1 MRRYRRLVLI
11 DRIIP
16 FLAAI
21 VGLVA
26 LAGSVLVQMHGTA
39 ERARLAEE
47 MAQLRMSMEQ
57 LAQQTGELAAG
68 ADDGTA
74 EGLLALQDRMDRV
87 EAEWQSMAQ
96 AEAEAADAG
105 PAAVPGDNA
114 ARTIDPSWPTEDCI
128 PTGTRFMAR
137 AGEPIPICQTPVVIN
152 VSAIT
157 DDTVLV
163 DGAGTIVENGFG
175 ALAGTDCSVTAFSAD
190 IQGFAELRVNC
201 Q

>member
-11 DRIIP
+11 DRVIP
-16 FLAAI
+16 FLAAF

-26 LAGSVLVQMHGTA
+26 LAGAVLVQMHGA
-39 ERARLAEE
+39 ADRERIAEE
-47 MAQLRMSMEQ
+47 MARLRLSVEMLTQ
-57 LAQQTGELAAG
+57 QANDLAIT

-74 EGLLALQDRMDRV
+74 EGLLALQERMDQL
-87 EAEWQSMAQ
+87 EADWETA
-96 AEAEAADAG
+96 AAAAPVPEAASATR
-105 PAAVPGDNA
+105 VV
-114 ARTIDPSWPTEDCI
+114 DPSWPTEDCI
-128 PTGTRFMAR
+128 PMGTRFMATP
-137 AGEPIPICQTPVVIN
+137 GDPIPICETPVVVS

-163 DGAGTIVENGFG
+163 DGAGTIVENGVSAFPDTG
-175 ALAGTDCSVTAFSAD
+175 CSVTAFSAD

>member
-11 DRIIP
+11 DRIMP
-16 FLAAI
+16 FLAAF

-26 LAGSVLVQMHGTA
+26 LAGAVLVQMHGTA

-47 MAQLRMSMEQ
+47 VARLRLSVEMLTEQ
-57 LAQQTGELAAG
+57 TADLAAG
-68 ADDGTA
+68 VDDGTA
-74 EGLLALQDRMDRV
+74 EGLLALQERMNRLEEDWETAAAAAPAPVPDAASATRV
-87 EAEWQSMAQ
+87 
-96 AEAEAADAG
+96 
-105 PAAVPGDNA
+105 V
-114 ARTIDPSWPTEDCI
+114 DPSWPTEDCI
-128 PTGTRFMAR
+128 PMGTRFMATP
-137 AGEPIPICQTPVVIN
+137 GDPIPICETPVVVS

-163 DGAGTIVENGFG
+163 DGAGTIVENGVSAFPDTG
-175 ALAGTDCSVTAFSAD
+175 CSVTAFSAD

>member
-16 FLAAI
+16 FLAAF

-26 LAGSVLVQMHGTA
+26 LAGSVLVQMHGSA
-39 ERARLAEE
+39 ERERIAEE
-47 MAQLRMSMEQ
+47 MARLRLSVEMVTRQAE
-57 LAQQTGELAAG
+57 ELAAA

-74 EGLLALQDRMDRV
+74 EGLLALQERMDRL
-87 EAEWQSMAQ
+87 EAEW
-96 AEAEAADAG
+96 ETAAAAA
-105 PAAVPGDNA
+105 PASGRADSA
-114 ARTIDPSWPTEDCI
+114 SRTVDPSWPTEDCI
-128 PTGTRFMAR
+128 PTGTRFMATP
-137 AGEPIPICQTPVVIN
+137 GEPIPICETPVVIS

-163 DGAGTIVENGFG
+163 DGAGTIVENGVSQFPDTG
-175 ALAGTDCSVTAFSAD
+175 CSVTAFSAD

>member
-11 DRIIP
+11 ERIIP
-16 FLAAI
+16 FLAAL

-26 LAGSVLVQMHGTA
+26 LAGSALVQMHGTA
-39 ERARLAEE
+39 ERERIGEE
-47 MAQLRMSMEQ
+47 MARLRLSVEMLTQRVE
-57 LAQQTGELAAG
+57 ELAAD

-74 EGLLALQDRMDRV
+74 AGLLALQERMDRL
-87 EAEWQSMAQ
+87 EADWETSAS
-96 AEAEAADAG
+96 AAAVQEAG
-105 PAAVPGDNA
+105 PGGSA

-128 PTGTRFMAR
+128 PTGTRFMATP
-137 AGEPIPICQTPVVIN
+137 GEAIPICETPVVVS

-163 DGAGTIVENGFG
+163 DGAGTLVENGISTFP
-175 ALAGTDCSVTAFSAD
+175 GTGCSVTAFSAD
-190 IQGFAELRVNC
+190 LQGFAELRVNC

>member
-11 DRIIP
+11 DRVIP
-16 FLAAI
+16 FLAAF

-26 LAGSVLVQMHGTA
+26 LAGSVIVQMHGTA
-39 ERARLAEE
+39 QRARLAEE
-47 MAQLRMSMEQ
+47 MAQLRLSVEQ
-57 LAQQTGELAAG
+57 LTQQTGELAVDI
-68 ADDGTA
+68 DDGTA
-74 EGLLALQDRMDRV
+74 EGLLALQERMDRL
-87 EAEWQSMAQ
+87 EAEW
-96 AEAEAADAG
+96 ETVEETAAAG
-105 PAAVPGDNA
+105 VAAGPGDNA
-114 ARTIDPSWPTEDCI
+114 ARVVDPSWPTEDCI
-128 PTGTRFMAR
+128 PTGTRFMAT

-157 DDTVLV
+157 DETVLV

-175 ALAGTDCSVTAFSAD
+175 VLPGTDCTVTAFSAD

>member
-11 DRIIP
+11 DRVIP
-16 FLAAI
+16 FLAAA

-26 LAGSVLVQMHGTA
+26 LAGSVLVQMQGTA
-39 ERARLAEE
+39 ERERIAEE
-47 MAQLRMSMEQ
+47 MALLRLSVEVLTQ
-57 LAQQTGELAAG
+57 RVGQVAAS

-74 EGLLALQDRMDRV
+74 EGLLALQDRMDRL
-87 EAEWQSMAQ
+87 EADWET
-96 AEAEAADAG
+96 AAVAAPASG
-105 PAAVPGDNA
+105 PADSA
-114 ARTIDPSWPTEDCI
+114 ARIIDPSWPTEDCI
-128 PTGTRFMAR
+128 PTGTRFMATP
-137 AGEPIPICQTPVVIN
+137 GEAIPICETPVVVS

-163 DGAGTIVENGFG
+163 EGAGTIVENGISAFP
-175 ALAGTDCSVTAFSAD
+175 GTGCSVTAFSAD